1 MAMAG
6 VVLAAVVAAAG
17 VGGYALHTWRSVQ
30 IRRCECSETIAR
42 IRWQPTLHP
51 NGKIQRNRRTRWT
64 YAGLWASAIAPQAA
78 HRPAL

>member
-42 IRWQPTLHP
+42 IENP
-51 NGKIQRNRRTRWT
+51 G
-64 YAGLWASAIAPQAA
+64 AA
-78 HRPAL
+78 DKKVGF